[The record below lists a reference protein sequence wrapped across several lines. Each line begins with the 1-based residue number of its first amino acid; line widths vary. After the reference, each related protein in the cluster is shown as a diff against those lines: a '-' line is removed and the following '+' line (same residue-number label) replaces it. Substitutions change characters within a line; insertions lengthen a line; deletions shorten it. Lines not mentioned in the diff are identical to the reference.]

1 MGRHLHCRTHREV
14 REESEG
20 IVKEQTELG
29 KLAEPFGKH
38 LGLLCSRAGVG
49 PDWLWLAME
58 FTTEELEFLKRMLEQ
73 GDSFE
78 DTPEM
83 QDIHLRFVAVG
94 EELAPGKHAQKI
106 AGEL

>member
-1 MGRHLHCRTHREV
+1 
-14 REESEG
+14 
-20 IVKEQTELG
+20 
-29 KLAEPFGKH
+29 
-38 LGLLCSRAGVG
+38 
-49 PDWLWLAME
+49 ME
-58 FTTEELEFLKRMLEQ
+58 FTTEELEFLKRTLEQ

-94 EELAPGKHAQKI
+94 EHLAPGKHAQKI